1 MKGRVHSKIPELPL
15 EVLMLT
21 FGFLETED
29 LVQCQLTNKEWYEA
43 SVELLYSKVFVY
55 HRLALEKY
63 VRTISSSARLGSHLK
78 SLYTEY
84 VFLTFGMTNEKLND
98 HELLEVII
106 RQCPNIL
113 ELSHWKED
121 VSCWEQITQAVI
133 QGRLSHLQRLPSPT
147 SKTLEHYLCVA
158 LLLKKTLAWLAA
170 VDDFFDYGSDLKYSK
185 FYQKLLDQVKEFK
198 NMKCFDLVYESN
210 KLLSDFDTL
219 IEDCPNLERLSL
231 TFCPSKEER
240 RILSEPKKAIV
251 IPRPDICELRCEWWI
266 IESENQIR
274 YLMQKFPKLRWLYV
288 MFGEFGRRTGV
299 TRCPLNV
306 LLEFLHYVIA
316 IPKFFVEVE
325 VRRHDLANIWN
336 NLIDADDRFKDVA
349 IDYFTNFQSR
359 DINNLKLTTK
369 LSTIHFALNIRDIE
383 SPQIMFFS
391 EVGSRIRSL
400 RIENLSWL
408 HSSSAVHR
416 KLSKR
421 LDWIFHILQLC
432 PSVQELS
439 MYGNIYKIPATNDG
453 VPQHTEV
460 KKVTVFNV
468 NLPTKSV
475 AFLEYLSFKL
485 PNMNQ
490 LYLTCDSDRNEFPKP
505 VKINMPNTSLDV
517 LTWRDV
523 PSNYLIESELEVYI
537 KLKTTSTGIKFYLGN
552 KACLSEIDQQQY
564 ERRTFQIGEE
574 ENNNNE
580 EENDNDDDDDNFSLG
595 HVGFEWGYCSRFC
608 MDITCKSLKELVII
622 EGRSS
627 QSPEVKWVF

>member
-1 MKGRVHSKIPELPL
+1 MKRRIFSRMPELPL

-43 SVELLYSKVFVY
+43 SVELLYSKVSVY
-55 HRLALEKY
+55 HRLELERY
-63 VRTISSSARLGSHLK
+63 VRTISGSVRLGSYLK

-84 VFLTFGMTNEKLND
+84 VFLTFGITKGKLND

-121 VSCWEQITQAVI
+121 VTCWEQIAQAVI

-147 SKTLEHYLCVA
+147 SKTLEHYLCVV
-158 LLLKKTLAWLAA
+158 LLFKKTLSWLTA
-170 VDDFFDYGSDLKYSK
+170 VDDFFDYGCDLKYSK
-185 FYQKLLDQVKEFK
+185 FYEIVLGQIKEFK
-198 NMKCFDLVYESN
+198 NIKCFDLVYESN
-210 KLLSDFDTL
+210 KLLSDFDML
-219 IEDCPNLERLSL
+219 IEDCPKLERLSL
-231 TFCPSKEER
+231 AFCPSKEE
-240 RILSEPKKAIV
+240 RILSEPKKAI
-251 IPRPDICELRCEWWI
+251 ISPRPDIRELECEWWI
-266 IESENQIR
+266 IESEDQIR

-288 MFGEFGRRTGV
+288 MFGEFGRRSGV
-299 TRCPLNV
+299 TRCPSNV
-306 LLEFLHYVIA
+306 LLEFLHYIIA

-325 VRRHDLANIWN
+325 VRRQDLANIWN
-336 NLIDADDRFKDVA
+336 NLIDANDRFKDVA

-359 DINNLKLTTK
+359 NINNLKLTTK
-369 LSTIHFALNIRDIE
+369 LSTIHFALNTRDIE

-416 KLSKR
+416 KLSKK

-439 MYGNIYKIPATNDG
+439 MYGNIYKIPPTNDG
-453 VPQHTEV
+453 VPQHTQV
-460 KKVTVFNV
+460 KKVSVFDV

-475 AFLEYLSFKL
+475 AFLEYLSLKL
-485 PNMNQ
+485 PNINQ
-490 LYLTCDSDRNEFPKP
+490 LYLTCDSDRDEFPKP
-505 VKINMPNTSLDV
+505 VKINMPNTSLDL

-523 PSNYLIESELEVYI
+523 PSNYLIDSELEVYI
-537 KLKTTSTGIKFYLGN
+537 KLKTSTGIRFYLGK
-552 KACLSEIDQQQY
+552 KACLSEIDKQQY
-564 ERRTFQIGEE
+564 ERRTYQSNEE
-574 ENNNNE
+574 ENNEE
-580 EENDNDDDDDNFSLG
+580 EENDDYDDDSLNFD
-595 HVGFEWGYCSRFC
+595 HVDFEWGYCSRFC

-622 EGRSS
+622 EGGSS
-627 QSPEVKWVF
+627 RSPEIKWIF